1 MEVSNT
7 FGSTTVLLN
16 GTLARLCYKGPVPK
30 VVDPVERRRELVGAV
45 LRVVRRDGLEQAS
58 VRNVAREAGL
68 SMGSLRHY
76 FVSQSELMVF
86 AFRTVI
92 DRIGARLA
100 RLEAEPDPRRR
111 AERVLAELLPL
122 DDDRRAENEVWL
134 AFTSRAMVDPSL
146 RALRDEGYDALQAG
160 CRAILA
166 ELSAAGLAPT
176 DVRAEAERLHAWLD
190 GLAVHAAMRP
200 DLYTAD
206 KLTAAIT
213 YHLDMLATEAAV
225 APRNQRPR

>member
-1 MEVSNT
+1 M
-7 FGSTTVLLN
+7 
-16 GTLARLCYKGPVPK
+16 
-30 VVDPVERRRELVGAV
+30 DPLERRHDIAQAV

-76 FVSQSELMVF
+76 FESQSELMVF

-92 DRIGARLA
+92 DRIEGRLA
-100 RLEAEPDPRRR
+100 RLEPEPEPDPRRR

-146 RALRDEGYDALQAG
+146 RVLRDEGYAALQAG
-160 CRAILA
+160 CRAMLTD
-166 ELSAAGLAPT
+166 LSAAGLAPT
-176 DVRAEAERLHAWLD
+176 DVTAEAERLHAWLD
-190 GLAVHAAMRP
+190 GLAVHAAVRA
-200 DLYTAD
+200 DIYTAE

-213 YHLDMLATEAAV
+213 YHLDALATEGTV
-225 APRNQRPR
+225 ALRDQRTR